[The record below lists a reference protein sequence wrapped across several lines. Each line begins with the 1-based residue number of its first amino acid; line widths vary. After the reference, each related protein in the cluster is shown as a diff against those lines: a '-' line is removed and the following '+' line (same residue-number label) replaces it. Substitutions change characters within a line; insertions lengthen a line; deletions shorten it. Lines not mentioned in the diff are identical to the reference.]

1 MVLSAA
7 DKTNVKGVFSKI
19 GGHAEEYGAETLE
32 RMFITYP
39 QTKTYFPHFDLQHGS
54 AQIKA
59 HGKKVAGALVEAA
72 NHIDDIS
79 GALSKLSDLH
89 AQKLRVDPVNFK
101 VSVWEGATNLTPLL
115 HPLPTPATPSPH
127 PLAHCL
133 LLPFQLL
140 GHCFLVVVAIHNPSL
155 LTPEVHAS
163 LDKFLCAVAT
173 VLTAKYR

>member
-1 MVLSAA
+1 MVLSGS
-7 DKTNVKGVFSKI
+7 DKSNVKAVFGKI

-32 RMFITYP
+32 RMFATYP

-54 AQIKA
+54 AQVKA
-59 HGKKVAGALVEAA
+59 HGKKVAAALVEAA

-79 GALSKLSDLH
+79 SALSKLSDLH

-101 VSVWEGATNLTPLL
+101 
-115 HPLPTPATPSPH
+115 
-127 PLAHCL
+127 
-133 LLPFQLL
+133 LL
-140 GHCFLVVVAIHNPSL
+140 GQCFLVVVAIHHPSV

-163 LDKFLCAVAT
+163 LDKFLCAVGN

>member
-7 DKTNVKGVFSKI
+7 DKTNVKTVFSKI
-19 GGHAEEYGAETLE
+19 GGQADVMGAEALT
-32 RMFITYP
+32 RMFTAYP
-39 QTKTYFPHFDLQHGS
+39 QTKTYFPHFDMSPGS

-59 HGKKVAGALVEAA
+59 HGKKVAAALVEAC
-72 NHIDDIS
+72 NNIDDIA

-101 VSVWEGATNLTPLL
+101 
-115 HPLPTPATPSPH
+115 
-127 PLAHCL
+127 
-133 LLPFQLL
+133 LL
-140 GHCFLVVVAIHNPSL
+140 GHCLLAVVAIHHPSV

-163 LDKFLCAVAT
+163 LDKFLCAVGT